1 LSIPDWGVTPFA
13 AQKNGNKIS
22 EEISAFNKICESAAL
37 KNKTH
42 FINITEET
50 RKVKKDIGLLANDH
64 LHYSA
69 EAHAV
74 WAKKTADLIKQIIR
88 K

>member
-1 LSIPDWGVTPFA
+1 
-13 AQKNGNKIS
+13 
-22 EEISAFNKICESAAL
+22 
-37 KNKTH
+37 
-42 FINITEET
+42 
-50 RKVKKDIGLLANDH
+50 LLANDH